1 MGADPRRKGRA
12 GVLRV
17 SALLS
22 CSGVLLAGCASMP
35 DSGDVHAVKASQRAD
50 SQVRVYAVPPRKGA
64 TPDEIV
70 TGFLEAMTSD
80 DPNFGTARSYL
91 TPQTSKKWRPEASTT
106 VLVAAPDPGAPV
118 LGERDN
124 PGMSYPL
131 FGRQIATVDAQHA
144 YQPITP
150 ADYRRSIHLSQQS
163 GKDGSKEWRI
173 DSLPPGLLL
182 GTSDFQRNYHS
193 VNKYFFASGRGV
205 MVADP
210 VYIRQR
216 QDPVTRMDPVTQAVS
231 ALLEGPTNWLK
242 PVVES
247 RFPTGTALKLKEG
260 VRSLSFDDRNG
271 LKVPLNDKASHVGRP
286 QCLRMAA
293 QILFTLK
300 DLTSARV
307 EQVEL
312 LRSDGSQLC
321 VLSSGQAEEYAP
333 DHASGRPDN
342 QYFVDNKSRLALLA
356 GGAKE
361 IGEPQN
367 VPGPFGDGRL
377 QMSMVAVARDEHTAA
392 AVLKDN
398 SKLFT
403 ASIASNSELGTP
415 LVTSKGTTPDNRLS
429 APSWDGR
436 GDLWVADRNPA
447 DPALL
452 RLAGGEGKP
461 QEVKIVPDL
470 EGARIEALKVSADGV
485 RVALLLTKDGRTTL
499 KIGRVER
506 HGTLSEPVVSVTE
519 LRPAAPQMETVTAVS
534 WAGPS
539 RLVVVGKES
548 GGVQQVRYIQTDGS
562 TLPNAILPGLNQVKA
577 VAASDDESRPLV
589 AYSEEDGIVRLPA
602 GANWQ
607 TLVEQGSSPVY
618 PG

>member
-1 MGADPRRKGRA
+1 MGADPRRNGRV
-12 GVLRV
+12 GVLRA
-17 SALLS
+17 SALLG
-22 CSGVLLAGCASMP
+22 CSAVLLAGCASMP

-50 SQVRVYAVPPRKGA
+50 TQVRVYPVPPRKGA

-80 DPNFGTARSYL
+80 DTNFDTARSYL
-91 TPQTSKKWRPEASTT
+91 TPAMSKKWKPAASTT
-106 VLVAAPDPGAPV
+106 VLAAAPDPGAPV
-118 LGERDN
+118 AGGRDN

-131 FGRQIATVDAQHA
+131 FGQQIATVDAKHA

-150 ADYRRSIHLSQQS
+150 AEYRRTIHLSQQS
-163 GKDGSKEWRI
+163 VKDNGKEWRI
-173 DSLPPGLLL
+173 DSLPAGLLL
-182 GTSDFQRNYHS
+182 GASDFERNYAS
-193 VNKYFFASGRGV
+193 VNKYYFASGRNV

-216 QDPVTRMDPVTQAVS
+216 MDPITRMDPVTQAVS

-247 RFPTGTALKLKEG
+247 RFPTGTALNLKDG

-300 DLTSARV
+300 DVTAARV

-312 LRSDGSQLC
+312 LRPDGTQLC
-321 VLSSGQAEEYAP
+321 VLTSGQAEEYAP

-342 QYFVDNKSRLALLA
+342 QYFVDSKNRLALLA
-356 GGAKE
+356 GGARE
-361 IGEPQN
+361 VGEPQQ

-392 AVLKDN
+392 AVVKDN

-403 ASIASNSELGTP
+403 ASIASNSEPGTP
-415 LVTSKGTTPDNRLS
+415 LVTSRGATRDNRLS

-447 DPALL
+447 DPTLW
-452 RLAGGEGKP
+452 RLGGGEGEP
-461 QEVKIVPDL
+461 QEVKIVPGLD
-470 EGARIEALKVSADGV
+470 GARIEALRVSADGV
-485 RVALLLTKDGRTTL
+485 RIALLLTKDGRTTL
-499 KIGRVER
+499 QIGRVER
-506 HGTLSEPVVSVTE
+506 HGPLTEPEVSVTE

-562 TLPNAILPGLNQVKA
+562 NPPNAILPGLNQVKA

-589 AYSEEDGIVRLPA
+589 AHSEEDGIVRLPA